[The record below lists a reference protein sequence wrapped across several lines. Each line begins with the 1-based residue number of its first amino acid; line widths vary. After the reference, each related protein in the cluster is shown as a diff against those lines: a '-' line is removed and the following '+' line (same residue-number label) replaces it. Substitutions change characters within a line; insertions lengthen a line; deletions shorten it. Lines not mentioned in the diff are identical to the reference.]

1 MENLITA
8 MLSMTIK
15 IQLNSVDTLAIE
27 TVRMRR
33 VSASRVYISKQY
45 SNLFE
50 YIDSLFAR
58 LINLLL
64 EVDPFVVK
72 LLPPFEPAKTLFE
85 IQLLYVISEA
95 RQHNIEIVRS
105 ILYWWFPDPIV
116 PEAERLIHQIAGALN
131 KSGTTIGST
140 QLLKNLILEAAGKP
154 LQKTTRIEIDLELTQ
169 CPSDSI
175 IETIH

>member
-1 MENLITA
+1 
-8 MLSMTIK
+8 MTIK

-72 LLPPFEPAKTLFE
+72 LLPPFEPAKT
-85 IQLLYVISEA
+85 
-95 RQHNIEIVRS
+95 
-105 ILYWWFPDPIV
+105 
-116 PEAERLIHQIAGALN
+116 
-131 KSGTTIGST
+131 
-140 QLLKNLILEAAGKP
+140 
-154 LQKTTRIEIDLELTQ
+154 
-169 CPSDSI
+169 
-175 IETIH
+175 